1 MAKRRR
7 KKKDHQLRFN
17 LSMPTVRAPSTASS
31 SHRNSV
37 VFMPPLDHQ
46 PSAVFYTADDYP
58 NEDASSVDLPS
69 MAESSA
75 IESSMIESNVVP
87 SSYADSELTAGSN
100 LRRSFGTSSYLSES
114 SEASSYLHRS
124 SVTSSGI
131 SGQGFR
137 HGSLQER
144 RYHL

>member
-7 KKKDHQLRFN
+7 KKKDQQLRIN

-31 SHRNSV
+31 SQRNSV
-37 VFMPPLDHQ
+37 VSMPPLVHQ
-46 PSAVFYTADDYP
+46 PSAVSYNADDYLH
-58 NEDASSVDLPS
+58 EDASSVDLPS
-69 MAESSA
+69 TAESSE
-75 IESSMIESNVVP
+75 IESSMIESSVVP
-87 SSYADSELTAGSN
+87 SSYADSGLDAGSSSH
-100 LRRSFGTSSYLSES
+100 RSVGMSSYLSES
-114 SEASSYLHRS
+114 SEASSYLPGS

-144 RYHL
+144 RYYR